1 MTKNVNDLFE
11 EYYDNHNLDESRYSH
26 FSKKQLVIEAEYMQD
41 ALQNILKYLDDGGTD
56 LNAIRGEVMD
66 GIYESRIWK
75 NRILGN
81 KKQIGITPI
90 CFFIVLEI

>member
-11 EYYDNHNLDESRYSH
+11 EYYDNHNLDESRYM
-26 FSKKQLVIEAEYMQD
+26 VIEAEYMHD

-66 GIYESRIWK
+66 GIAFS
-75 NRILGN
+75 
-81 KKQIGITPI
+81 
-90 CFFIVLEI
+90 FA